1 MQETLLGVLGFDD
14 MDFVQD
20 LLTHR
25 NEIVESMV
33 LQNIILR

>member
-33 LQNIILR
+33 VEI